1 MRIDVIE
8 TLPELMK
15 LEANW
20 NAIYDRDPDARVFLS
35 WRWLSGWLPYIAG
48 SWFILAAKAEAKDDA
63 PYVAFFP
70 MRIQTRVVDG
80 RIRNE
85 LNMGGNFAADYTGIL
100 CDPAAEHQAIP
111 AFARALKGLNWAAL
125 NLENVLMS
133 DARLRLLR
141 AHFPQSKFRSRDV
154 PRVLKATNTDN
165 CICPY
170 VRLPADWDSYLQ
182 MLSPNTRH
190 NIRRLMRRV
199 DESGG
204 ACRLDH
210 ATPATA
216 ERDIDGLLGLWKAKW
231 EASKGKAIN
240 SLMRSNRVMLMRSF
254 EAGLLFVPTFWSGD
268 QLVGALATMV
278 DPRRKSMHVYMTA
291 RDESFDGPSPG
302 VVMHAYSIRHAIASG
317 FTEYDFLRGN
327 EPYKY
332 PFGVSE
338 QTIRCIVIDT
348 KNGLNLGGKLD
359 RRTIPGALELA
370 TDLHKAGKLAEA
382 ERGYGQIL
390 DIEPRNADA
399 IHRLGQLCAAKGEHQ
414 RAKTLFRKLTTIR
427 TDTYKPWQGLAQ
439 ACEALGQYRDAA
451 NAYREVIRL
460 RPDLPSAFGDLARM
474 LVKLGRIGE
483 VNAALAAALDRA
495 TAEHRGNGKAK
506 PEQAAVRTL
515 Q

>member
-1 MRIDVIE
+1 VRIEVIE
-8 TLPELMK
+8 ALPELVK
-15 LEANW
+15 LEDNW
-20 NAIYDRDPDARVFLS
+20 NAIYDRDPHARVFLS
-35 WRWLSGWLPYIAG
+35 WKWLSSWLSYISG
-48 SWFILAAKAEAKDDA
+48 RWFILAAKAEDRSDA

-70 MRIQTRVVDG
+70 LRIQAKAVDG

-100 CDPAAEHQAIP
+100 CHPAVEQQAVP
-111 AFARALKGLNWAAL
+111 AFARALKGLNWATL

-133 DARLRLLR
+133 EARFRLLL
-141 AHFPQSKFRSRDV
+141 AHFPRSTFRSREV
-154 PRVLKATNTDN
+154 ERVLKATNTNN

-170 VRLPADWDSYLQ
+170 VRLPSDWDGYLQ
-182 MLSPNTRH
+182 MLTPNTRH

-204 ACRLDH
+204 AYRLDH

-216 ERDIDGLLGLWKAKW
+216 ERDIDGLLHLWKTKW
-231 EASKGKAIN
+231 AAIKGKTIDN
-240 SLMRSNRVMLMRSF
+240 LVRSNRVMLTRSF
-254 EAGLLFVPTFWSGD
+254 EAGLLFVPTFWKGE

-278 DPRRKSMHVYMTA
+278 DPRRRSMHVYMTG

-302 VVMHAYSIRHAIASG
+302 VVMHAYSIRHAIANG

-338 QTIRCIVIDT
+338 QTIRCMVIDT
-348 KNGLNLGGKLD
+348 KTGFNLGNKLD
-359 RRTIPGALELA
+359 PRTTGEAVEVA
-370 TDLHKAGKLAEA
+370 TGLHRAGKLAEA
-382 ERGYGQIL
+382 ERGYRQVL

-399 IHRLGQLCAAKGEHQ
+399 IHRLGQLMAAKGEHLAAQ
-414 RAKTLFRKLTTIR
+414 RLFRKLATIR
-427 TDTYKPWQGLAQ
+427 TDTYKPWQCLAQ
-439 ACEALGQYRDAA
+439 SCEALGQYRDAA

-460 RPDLPSAFGDLARM
+460 RPDLPSAFNDVARM
-474 LVKLGRIGE
+474 LAKLGRLDE
-483 VNAALAAALDRA
+483 VNATLVDALWRA
-495 TAEHRGNGKAK
+495 TTERRGNGH
-506 PEQAAVRTL
+506 AATEEMAGRTL